1 MPVLSM
7 PTPNQN
13 RGATEFFCNN
23 VGFAAFPDTTQTTT
37 AVAMPAEEALE
48 NTTIYDYGS
57 YQQGFQSYAEA
68 DYMSSRGQEGQVPQ
82 ERDQYQ
88 PPTALSEAPNEQGD
102 DFRYMMPEFFVASI
116 QQRYCPSGP
125 PPGDPEVVGTGEG
138 APDPADCL

>member
-1 MPVLSM
+1 MPA
-7 PTPNQN
+7 TNQN
-13 RGATEFFCNN
+13 RGTAEFFCNN
-23 VGFAAFPDTTQTTT
+23 GGFVGFPDTTQTMT

-48 NTTIYDYGS
+48 NTTMYDYGS

-68 DYMSSRGQEGQVPQ
+68 DYISSRGQEVQAPQ
-82 ERDQYQ
+82 TRDQYQ
-88 PPTALSEAPNEQGD
+88 PPIIPSEVSNESGD

-116 QQRYCPSGP
+116 QQRYYPSGP